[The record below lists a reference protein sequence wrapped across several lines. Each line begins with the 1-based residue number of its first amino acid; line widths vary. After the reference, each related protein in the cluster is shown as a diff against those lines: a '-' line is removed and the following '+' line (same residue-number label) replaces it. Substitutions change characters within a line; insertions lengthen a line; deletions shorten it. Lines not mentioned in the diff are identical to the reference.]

1 MSNIVLQPNSSGTGS
16 ITIATPNTNTNITL
30 NIPDVAGNIV
40 TTGDTGT
47 VTAGMVSGV
56 NTSALP
62 SGTIAQVVSTTINTT
77 ATSSAIP
84 FDGTTPTNSE
94 GAELSSL
101 SITPTSSSSKI
112 LLMASFQYD
121 YYNSN
126 SYAIGA
132 LFRGTTCVRAS
143 FSGYQYGVVSL
154 YHMDSP
160 ATTSSTTYS
169 LRGGGNAGATVW
181 FHSTNGGAR
190 FGGNNATLNSEFVAM
205 EILV

>member
-16 ITIATPNTNTNITL
+16 ITIATPNTNTDRTL
-30 NIPDVAGNIV
+30 NIPDVTGNLV

-47 VTAGMVSGV
+47 VTGTMIGS
-56 NTSALP
+56 LP
-62 SGTIAQVVSTTINTT
+62 SGSIAQVVSTTINTA

-94 GAELSSL
+94 GTELSSL

-132 LFRGTTCVRAS
+132 IFRGTTCVRAS

-169 LRGGGNAGATVW
+169 LRGGGNAGASVW
-181 FHSTNGGAR
+181 FHSTNGGPKL
-190 FGGNNATLNSEFVAM
+190 GGNNGTLNSEFVAM

>member
-16 ITIATPNTNTNITL
+16 ITIATPNTKTDRTL
-30 NIPDVAGNIV
+30 NIPDVAGNLV

-47 VTAGMVSGV
+47 ITGTMIGS
-56 NTSALP
+56 LP
-62 SGTIAQVVSTTINTT
+62 SGSIAQVVSTTINTS

-169 LRGGGNAGATVW
+169 LRGGGNAGSTVW
-181 FHSTNGGAR
+181 FHSTNGGPKL
-190 FGGNNATLNSEFVAM
+190 GGNNGTLNSEFVAM